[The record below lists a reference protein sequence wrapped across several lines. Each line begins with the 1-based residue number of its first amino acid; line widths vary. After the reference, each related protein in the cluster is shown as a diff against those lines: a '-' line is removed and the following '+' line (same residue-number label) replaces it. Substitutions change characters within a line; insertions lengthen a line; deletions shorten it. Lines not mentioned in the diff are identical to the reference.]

1 MALAT
6 LNDVT
11 IMFSGRRVL
20 DAAALSLHEGETVGL
35 IGANGS
41 GKTTLLRI
49 IAGAMQPDSGSV
61 DRRKGLR
68 IGFMEQEPTCTRR

>member
-1 MALAT
+1 MALVT

-20 DAAALSLHEGETVGL
+20 DAASLNLHEGETVGL

-41 GKTTLLRI
+41 G
-49 IAGAMQPDSGSV
+49 
-61 DRRKGLR
+61 
-68 IGFMEQEPTCTRR
+68 